1 MAIPTGM
8 QRVLEERNLYRL
20 VKNNGIGVCAQCRGA
35 FEKDPERY
43 SRTDCCCRR
52 MLDSQPDFQ
61 AQECRLA
68 ELIRKHGHLVLFLPK
83 FHPELNRTP
92 NFIQHIFLEI
102 ERPIAPPLTGC
113 IYVHSDRAWLVGY
126 QGVLPQELYI
136 QVGYLD
142 DSD

>member
-1 MAIPTGM
+1 MAIPTGT
-8 QRVLEERNLYRL
+8 QHVLEERNLYQR
-20 VKNNGIGVCAQCRGA
+20 VKNNGIAVCAQCRGA
-35 FEKDPERY
+35 FDKDPERY

-68 ELIRKHGHLVLFLPK
+68 ELIRKYGHLVLFLPK

-92 NFIQHIFLEI
+92 NFILSALKSSDLF
-102 ERPIAPPLTGC
+102 LTGC
-113 IYVHSDRAWLVGY
+113 IHSDRAWLVGY

-136 QVGYLD
+136 QVGYIGEGD
-142 DSD
+142 